1 MGLFKDMR
9 KLKKQAEAMQPPEH
23 RGLPGGMRA
32 MRDSVAQGNELLADM
47 AKASELMTNGRPG
60 TATITTLRD
69 TGTTVN
75 DNPVV
80 ELDLQV
86 SVGAGAPYPVMHR
99 QAISRLAVAGFQPG
113 ATVPVHV
120 DVANPQSLVVG

>member
-1 MGLFKDMR
+1 MGLFKATR

-23 RGLPGGMRA
+23 RGLRGGMRA

-69 TGTTVN
+69 TGTTLN

-86 SVGAGAPYPVMHR
+86 SVGGGAPYAVTHR
-99 QAISRLAVAGFQPG
+99 QAIPRLAIASYQPY
-113 ATVPVHV
+113 AEVPVHV
-120 DVANPQSLVVG
+120 DPANPQSLVVG